1 MVKEFSESTRAEAA
15 SESTAMGG
23 KDTVR
28 FCVTGETKDQGG
40 GVIEDAAIVVRRELA
55 VLYLLPD
62 RIEDKIG
69 GDLGVGLRK
78 LKQEAI
84 LGEGPFIILFG

>member
-1 MVKEFSESTRAEAA
+1 MVKGFSEGTRAEAA
-15 SESTAMGG
+15 SEPSAMGG

-28 FCVTGETKDQGG
+28 FCIADETKDQGG
-40 GVIEDAAIVVRRELA
+40 GVIGDAPIVVRRELA

-69 GDLGVGLRK
+69 GDLRVGLRK
-78 LKQEAI
+78 FKQEAI

>member
-1 MVKEFSESTRAEAA
+1 MVKEFSEGTRAEAA
-15 SESTAMGG
+15 SEPSAMGG

-28 FCVTGETKDQGG
+28 FCIAGETKDQGG
-40 GVIEDAAIVVRRELA
+40 GVIGDAPIVVRRELA

-69 GDLGVGLRK
+69 GDLRVGLRK
-78 LKQEAI
+78 LKQVSRSGAGRGTVHI
-84 LGEGPFIILFG
+84 S